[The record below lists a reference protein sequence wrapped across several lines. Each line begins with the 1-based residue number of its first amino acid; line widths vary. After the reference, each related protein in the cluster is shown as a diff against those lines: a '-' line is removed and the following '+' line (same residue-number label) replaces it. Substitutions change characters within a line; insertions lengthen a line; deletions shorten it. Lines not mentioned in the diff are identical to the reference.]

1 MDNTI
6 AQVESILPILVCM
19 VPVAFCILIFALGRI
34 HRIFREGLA
43 LLGLLL
49 TFCLSIAICRRIVGG
64 EILTAWNDNLY
75 VDGLSALMEL
85 IGSFTGII
93 IVLYSIKYI
102 VHEPPAC
109 AADVAAGRSDI
120 PLTNWRQTYFYGLL
134 VLVIGM
140 LNWTCA
146 TNSIIMMWV
155 FMEGSTLS
163 VVFLIT
169 FYWRRES
176 MEAGYKYLLLV
187 SVGVT
192 FALLGCILI
201 YSGAIPHLP
210 EHRLLLFTEMGE
222 IAKAIPESIV
232 LIACAMFIVG
242 FGAKAG
248 LIPFHAWVP
257 DAYSEAPVPISV
269 LLSGVVTKI
278 GAYALARTITFFA
291 PGHSAVVTFVV
302 ILSSVG
308 MVIGMVMALVQDDL
322 KRMLAYSSIS
332 HIAYIIGGLG
342 LGTYLGIYGGLY
354 HLVNHTIIKA
364 LLFLCAGALMYSA
377 GSRKISELR
386 LVAKRMPVT
395 GFCFFVGALA
405 IGGMPPFNGFVSKF
419 TLFLAAADSKYLWA
433 AVIGI
438 FTSLL
443 TIACFAWTAY
453 RIFWTKPQHA
463 ENPPQ
468 PPFSKGG
475 SADAAKAADDHAGTE
490 AREVPISMW
499 VGMIVLA
506 ILCIALGVYP
516 RLIYPLLNSATR
528 CILSIIQ

>member
-1 MDNTI
+1 
-6 AQVESILPILVCM
+6 
-19 VPVAFCILIFALGRI
+19 
-34 HRIFREGLA
+34 
-43 LLGLLL
+43 
-49 TFCLSIAICRRIVGG
+49 
-64 EILTAWNDNLY
+64 
-75 VDGLSALMEL
+75 
-85 IGSFTGII
+85 
-93 IVLYSIKYI
+93 
-102 VHEPPAC
+102 
-109 AADVAAGRSDI
+109 
-120 PLTNWRQTYFYGLL
+120 
-134 VLVIGM
+134 
-140 LNWTCA
+140 
-146 TNSIIMMWV
+146 
-155 FMEGSTLS
+155 
-163 VVFLIT
+163 
-169 FYWRRES
+169 

-187 SVGVT
+187 SIGVT

-201 YSGAIPHLP
+201 YCGAIPHLP
-210 EHRLLLFTEMGE
+210 EHRLLLFTEMGT

-232 LIACAMFIVG
+232 LIACAMFIAG

-248 LIPFHAWVP
+248 LIPFHAWLP

-278 GAYALARTITFFA
+278 GAYALARTVVFFVPA
-291 PGHSAVVTFVV
+291 YPAVVTFVV
-302 ILSSVG
+302 ILASVG
-308 MVIGMVMALVQDDL
+308 MVIAMIMALVQDDL

-342 LGTYLGIYGGLY
+342 LGTYLGIYGGLF

-364 LLFLCAGALMYSA
+364 LLFLCAGALMYSV

-405 IGGMPPFNGFVSKF
+405 IGGMPPFNGFMSKF
-419 TLFLAAADSKYLWA
+419 TLFLAAADSNLLWA

-463 ENPPQ
+463 GNP
-468 PPFSKGG
+468 GTEV
-475 SADAAKAADDHAGTE
+475 AKAADGIAMTE
-490 AREVPISMW
+490 AKEVPLSMW
-499 VGMIVLA
+499 IGMIVLA

-516 RLIYPLLNSATR
+516 RLIYPLLDSATR
-528 CILSIIQ
+528 CILSIIGG

>member
-6 AQVESILPILVCM
+6 TQIESILPIWICM
-19 VPVAFCILIFALGRI
+19 VPVVCCILIFALGKI

-43 LLGLLL
+43 LLGLIV
-49 TFCLSIAICRRIVGG
+49 TFCISIAICRRIVGG
-64 EILTAWNDNLY
+64 EILTAWNNNLY

-85 IGSFTGII
+85 ISSLLGII

-102 VHEPPAC
+102 VHEK
-109 AADVAAGRSDI
+109 SDK
-120 PLTNWRQTYFYGLL
+120 PLTNWRQTYFYGLI
-134 VLVIGM
+134 VLFIGM
-140 LNWTCA
+140 LNWTCT

-155 FMEGSTLS
+155 FMEGTTLS

-201 YSGAIPHLP
+201 YSAAISHLP
-210 EHRLLLFTEMGE
+210 EHRLLLFTEMGK

-232 LIACAMFIVG
+232 LIACAMFLVG

-248 LIPFHAWVP
+248 LIPFHAWLP
-257 DAYSEAPVPISV
+257 DAHSEAPVPISA
-269 LLSGVVTKI
+269 LLSGIVIKI
-278 GAYALARTITFFA
+278 GAYALARTITFFT

-332 HIAYIIGGLG
+332 HISYIIGGLG

-354 HLVNHTIIKA
+354 HLVNHTIIKG

-405 IGGMPPFNGFVSKF
+405 IGGMPPFNGFMSKF

-443 TIACFAWTAY
+443 TIACFAWAAC
-453 RIFWTKPQHA
+453 RIFWTNPQHA

-468 PPFSKGG
+468 PPFSKVG
-475 SADAAKAADDHAGTE
+475 SAEVASTADAHAGIE
-490 AREVPISMW
+490 AKEVPISMW
-499 VGMIVLA
+499 IGMIVLA
-506 ILCIALGVYP
+506 CLCLALGVYP
-516 RLIYPLLNSATR
+516 RLIYPLLDSAAK

>member
-6 AQVESILPILVCM
+6 TQVKSILPILVFM
-19 VPVAFCILIFALGRI
+19 TPVAFSILIFAFFALGRT

-43 LLGLLL
+43 LLGLLVTL
-49 TFCLSIAICRRIVGG
+49 GISIEICRRVVFGG
-64 EILTAWNDNLY
+64 EVLTAWSENLR
-75 VDGLSALMEL
+75 VDGLSVLMEL
-85 IGSFTGII
+85 IGSFMGII

-102 VHEPPAC
+102 VHEPFYVFSRVLQC
-109 AADVAAGRSDI
+109 EKTSHSDA
-120 PLTNWRQTYFYGLL
+120 PLTNWRQTYYYGLL
-134 VLVIGM
+134 ILFLGM

-146 TNSIIMMWV
+146 TNNIIMMWV
-155 FMEGSTLS
+155 SMEATTLS
-163 VVFLIT
+163 VVFLVT

-201 YSGAIPHLP
+201 YCGAIPHLP
-210 EHRLLLFTEMGE
+210 GHRLLLLTEIGN
-222 IAKAIPESIV
+222 IAKVIPESIV

-248 LIPFHAWVP
+248 LIPFHAWLP
-257 DAYSEAPVPISV
+257 DAHAEAPVPISA
-269 LLSGVVTKI
+269 LLSGIVINI
-278 GAYALARTITFFA
+278 GAYALARTVTIFA
-291 PGHSAVVTFVV
+291 PTYSSVVTFVA
-302 ILSSVG
+302 ILASVS
-308 MVIGMVMALVQDDL
+308 MVIGIIMALVQDDL
-322 KRMLAYSSIS
+322 KRLLAYSSIS
-332 HIAYIIGGLG
+332 HIAYVIEGLG

-386 LVAKRMPVT
+386 LVAIKMPVT
-395 GFCFFVGALA
+395 GFCFLVGALA
-405 IGGMPPFNGFVSKF
+405 IGGMPPFNGFMSKF
-419 TLFLAAADSKYLWA
+419 TLFLAAADKGLLWV

-438 FTSLL
+438 FTGLL

-463 ENPPQ
+463 SNPGTGVETP
-468 PPFSKGG
+468 
-475 SADAAKAADDHAGTE
+475 AYEAK
-490 AREVPISMW
+490 EVPVSMW
-499 VGMIVLA
+499 IGMVVLA
-506 ILCIALGVYP
+506 LLCIALGVYP
-516 RLIYPLLNSATR
+516 RLIYPILDSATK
-528 CILSIIQ
+528 CILSILGG